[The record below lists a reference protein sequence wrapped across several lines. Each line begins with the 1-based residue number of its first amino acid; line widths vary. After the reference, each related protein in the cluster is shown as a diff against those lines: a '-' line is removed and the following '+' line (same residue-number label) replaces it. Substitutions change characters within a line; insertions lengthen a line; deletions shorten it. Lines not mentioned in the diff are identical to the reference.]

1 MKNIRRRKLWIV
13 LISVLVVCL
22 VIGTVTLLVQNR
34 REQTLEEQQNETLK
48 ELYDNQ
54 GRYDEHSIVLSNTT
68 KPASSN
74 LKRTDVAL
82 FGIVPGTHPYA
93 F

>member
-74 LKRTDVAL
+74 LKRTH
-82 FGIVPGTHPYA
+82 GIA
-93 F
+93 